1 MGEENNKILVHTC
14 CAACFSYV
22 YKVLSDEGF
31 SVIAY
36 FYNPEVHGRSEYNK
50 RLEDVKTFC
59 EENDIKLIAPA
70 YDIQQFFAPIMPYQ
84 DKNSIKFINDK
95 KRWRLKRCQICYS
108 LQMTATVNEAKK
120 QKCAHFTST
129 LLTSPY
135 KDHDEVM
142 NIGLEL
148 EQETKLK
155 FYYKDFRKGYW
166 NGRNF
171 ARNHKMH
178 IPGYCGCVYSS
189 EEGMLE

>member
-1 MGEENNKILVHTC
+1 MSEEKKKILVHIC

-22 YKVLSDEGF
+22 HKVLIDDSF
-31 SVIAY
+31 SVIGY

-50 RLEDVKTFC
+50 RLSDVKTFC
-59 EENDIKLIAPA
+59 SENKIELLLPD
-70 YDIQQFFAPIMPYQ
+70 YDVQEYFVPIMPYQ
-84 DKNSIKFINDK
+84 DENSIKFINDK
-95 KRWRLKRCQICYS
+95 KRWKLKRCQICYS
-108 LQMTATVNEAKK
+108 LQLTATAKEAKK
-120 QKCAHFTST
+120 QKCNYFTST

-148 EQETKLK
+148 EQETKVK

-166 NGRNF
+166 NGRNYV
-171 ARNHKMH
+171 RNHRMH
-178 IPGYCGCVYSS
+178 TPAYCGCVYSA